1 MPQAPGAART
11 PVSEL
16 DCRGRV
22 LSLDRPVL
30 MGVLN
35 VTPDSFSDGG
45 RFVDTR
51 AAVDQAHAMVAA
63 GAAIIDIGGES
74 SRPGAEPVTE
84 AEELDRVLPVIEAL
98 NSGIDALLSIDTV
111 KPAVM
116 RAACAAGAGLINDI
130 RALQEPG
137 ALEAAAASGAAIC
150 LMHMQGEPRTM
161 QVSPRYDDVVDEV
174 RTFLAGRLAACE
186 MAGIPRRRLLV
197 DPGFGFGKTL
207 AHNLALLRHLDR
219 FGSLGVPLLVGL
231 SRKSM
236 FSKLLGDMPPE
247 QRVPASVAAAAISVL
262 GGARV
267 IRTHDVEATR
277 QGVEL
282 AWALPA

>member
-1 MPQAPGAART
+1 MPRAPGAVRI

-16 DCRGRV
+16 DCRGRL

-45 RFVDTR
+45 RFVDIP
-51 AAVDQAHAMVAA
+51 AAVDRAHAMVAA
-63 GAAIIDIGGES
+63 GAGIIDIGGES

-84 AEELDRVLPVIEAL
+84 AEELERVLPVIEAL
-98 NSGIDALLSIDTV
+98 NGRIDAVISIDTI

-130 RALQEPG
+130 RALQAPG
-137 ALEAAAASGAAIC
+137 APEAAAASGAAVC

-161 QVSPRYDDVVDEV
+161 QASPRYDDVVDDV
-174 RTFLAGRLAACE
+174 RTFLARRLAACE
-186 MAGIPRRRLLV
+186 AAGIPRNRLLV

-207 AHNLALLRHLDR
+207 AHNLLLLRHLDR
-219 FGSLGVPLLVGL
+219 FGSLGVPVLAGL

-236 FSKLLGDMPPE
+236 FSKLLGEMPPE
-247 QRVPASVAAAAISVL
+247 QRVPASVAAAAMAVL

-277 QGVEL
+277 QAVEL
-282 AWALPA
+282 AWALPV